1 MLKVKQVIKHLI
13 NKIMTISFFYRSVL
27 IIFLGATMQNGANAQ
42 VEQFKKVSDIEH
54 VIVRYSP
61 EEFSAW
67 PANNGI
73 WHWEEGNDI
82 LVGFT
87 SGRFVD
93 QDKGHK
99 VENPKNALA
108 RSLDGGMSWETY
120 VPDNIAEENIFSE
133 NLLAK
138 INFRKKGFALR
149 IRGQGYHGNNINEP
163 VLYYSY
169 NKGQT
174 WNGPYGISGLSD
186 MEQLKEMA
194 FITPRTDY
202 IVEGKHKC
210 IMLFSA
216 TSGPWKDKSFA
227 IRTNDGGKSFSF
239 VSWIVPSEDPYRAV
253 MPQTIS
259 TGRNKMI
266 SVLRRRDMPPSST
279 QCWIDAYKSSDGGK
293 NWSVLSKVAY
303 TGEGNSNGNPPALT
317 KLMDN
322 RLIVVYGNRSLRML
336 LCRVSEDNGKTWG
349 DEIILR
355 DDFIINDHGFAD
367 FGYPRVLQRNDG
379 KIVVIYYFATKDRP
393 HQHIVCSIF
402 TLDNLSDVEVKR
414 EIN

>member
-1 MLKVKQVIKHLI
+1 MIIRFIQ
-13 NKIMTISFFYRSVL
+13 RSVL
-27 IIFLGATMQNGANAQ
+27 IILLVAAMQNGVNAQ
-42 VEQFKKVSDIEH
+42 VEHFKKVSDIEH
-54 VIVRYSP
+54 IIVRYSP

-73 WHWEEGNDI
+73 WQWEEGNEI

-87 SGRFVD
+87 TGRFIN

-99 VENPKNALA
+99 VENPKNAQA
-108 RSLDGGMSWETY
+108 RSLDGGLSWESY
-120 VPDNIAEENIFSE
+120 FPANIAEENIVSE
-133 NLLAK
+133 KIKKK
-138 INFRKKGFALR
+138 INFNSKGFALR
-149 IRGQGYHGNNINEP
+149 IRGQGYHGNNIKEP

-227 IRTNDGGKSFSF
+227 IRTSDGGKSFSF
-239 VSWIVPSEDPYRAV
+239 VSWIVPPQDPYRAV
-253 MPQTIS
+253 MSQTIS
-259 TGRNKMI
+259 NGRNEMI
-266 SVLRRRDMPPSST
+266 SVLRRRDMPPSSK
-279 QCWIDAYKSSDGGK
+279 QCWIDAYKSYDAGRS
-293 NWSVLSKVAY
+293 WSMLSKVAY
-303 TGEGNSNGNPPALT
+303 TGEGNSNGNPPTLT

-349 DEIILR
+349 EEIILR
-355 DDFIINDHGFAD
+355 DDFIINDHGFSD
-367 FGYPRVLQRNDG
+367 FGYPRVLQRKDG
-379 KIVVIYYFATKDRP
+379 KIIAIYYFATENRP
-393 HQHIVCSIF
+393 QQHIVCSIF
-402 TLDNLSDVEVKR
+402 SLDNLSDIEVKR
-414 EIN
+414 KIN